1 MPARLTSGDRRLFL
15 IAGAVFL
22 ILVTASFILI
32 GGVGD
37 TSETP
42 TTYSTGSGG
51 AKASYLL
58 LGASGYSVQR
68 WERPIRELPP
78 GGGVTLVLAEPSDA
92 PTADERAALGRFIQE
107 GGTTIA
113 TGLSGGFFLPE
124 HRVVPDPIAGMTWQR
139 LPALSPSSITR
150 AAPEIA
156 LAPEA
161 RWNLETFAL
170 PLYGD
175 GDNSRVV
182 EYRAGAGRVIWW
194 ASATPL
200 TNAGLREPGN
210 LEFFLACV
218 GPRDRR
224 VLWDEY
230 FHGHRPSARASTIRL
245 PLVLGVQLGLV
256 IAAVLLTYS
265 RRSGPI
271 VPSPVESRRSPLEFV
286 RTLGSLYQRAGATSV
301 AVDIAYQ
308 RFRHALA
315 RRLGRAGHTSAGD
328 LEHAVRERW
337 NVDQEFGAV
346 MRACES
352 ASAGPGLSTEEALKL
367 SRALHDYAD
376 ELALFRLPRH

>member
-1 MPARLTSGDRRLFL
+1 MPARLTPGDRRLFL

-22 ILVTASFILI
+22 LLVTASFILT
-32 GGVGD
+32 GGAID
-37 TSETP
+37 RTETP

-58 LGASGYSVQR
+58 LEASGYSVQR

-113 TGLSGGFFLPE
+113 TGLSGGLFLPE

-139 LPALSPSSITR
+139 LPALFPSSITR

-175 GDNSRVV
+175 GDAARVV
-182 EYRAGAGRVIWW
+182 EYRSGAGEVIWW

-218 GPRDRR
+218 GPGDRR
-224 VLWDEY
+224 ILWDEY
-230 FHGHRPSARASTIRL
+230 FHGHRPSSPASTLRL
-245 PLVLGVQLGLV
+245 RLVVGIEIGLF
-256 IAAVLLTYS
+256 IATVLLTYS

-271 VPSPVESRRSPLEFV
+271 VPSPVETRRSPLEFV

-308 RFRHALA
+308 RFRHALT
-315 RRLGRAGHTSAGD
+315 RRLGRSGRTPVDD
-328 LEHAVRERW
+328 LERAVRERW
-337 NVDQEFGAV
+337 SVDSGFGAV
-346 MRACES
+346 LRACES
-352 ASAGPGLSTEEALKL
+352 ASGDPGLSTQAALKL
-367 SRALHDYAD
+367 TRSLHDYAD
-376 ELALFRLPRH
+376 ELALFQ

>member
-1 MPARLTSGDRRLFL
+1 MRARLTSGDRRLFL

-22 ILVTASFILI
+22 LLVTASFILI
-32 GGVGD
+32 GGASD
-37 TSETP
+37 TSEIP

-58 LGASGYSVQR
+58 LEASGYSVQR
-68 WERPIRELPP
+68 WERSILELPP

-92 PTADERAALGRFIQE
+92 PTADERAALGRFIQQ
-107 GGTTIA
+107 GGTIIA

-124 HRVVPDPIAGMTWQR
+124 HRVVGDPIAGMTWRR
-139 LPALSPSSITR
+139 LSALSPSSITR
-150 AAPEIA
+150 AAPEIT

-161 RWNLETFAL
+161 RWDPETFAV

-175 GDNSRVV
+175 GENPRVV
-182 EYRAGAGRVIWW
+182 EYRSGAGQVIWW

-200 TNAGLREPGN
+200 ANAGLREPGN
-210 LEFFLACV
+210 VEFFLACV
-218 GPRDRR
+218 GPKDRR

-230 FHGHRPSARASTIRL
+230 FHGHRPSSRASTIRL
-245 PLVLGVQLGLV
+245 PLVIGVQLGLF

-308 RFRHALA
+308 RFRHALT
-315 RRLGRAGHTSAGD
+315 RRLGRSGHTSADD
-328 LEHAVRERW
+328 LERAVRERW

-346 MRACES
+346 LRACES
-352 ASAGPGLSTEEALKL
+352 AAGGPGLSTQAALKL
-367 SRALHDYAD
+367 SRSLHDYAA
-376 ELALFRLPRH
+376 ELALFQ